1 MHWFY
6 YIKHHIQFFHI
17 YNFVLIIDCIINI
30 KTKCTIVESFYFN
43 KFYCK
48 VSSAWRWMA
57 PAHFAASESL
67 SHILVQ
73 QLAAIPWVALQAGPC
88 VCSKNLSHKNSLCG
102 RDSSSIALLQLQQS
116 SKIKRCWSLLDLRIP
131 QNHFLCERFFSMALF
146 QLQQSSRIKRC
157 WSLLNLRIPF
167 A

>member
-1 MHWFY
+1 MAFGSVQILCKVCTSFRNSSKIVTVRILGASRLKCILTLFAPKSGRVHPCFY
-6 YIKHHIQFFHI
+6 F
-17 YNFVLIIDCIINI
+17 CP
-30 KTKCTIVESFYFN
+30 KCTIVESFYFN

-88 VCSKNLSHKNSLCG
+88 VCSKNLSHKNSFVGEILV
-102 RDSSSIALLQLQQS
+102 QLPFYNC
-116 SKIKRCWSLLDLRIP
+116 SKAVKSKGVG
-131 QNHFLCERFFSMALF
+131 HF
-146 QLQQSSRIKRC
+146 
-157 WSLLNLRIPF
+157 
-167 A
+167 